1 MTSTH
6 SASNSVYRRLYRY
19 SLKYWSGF
27 AIGFGAMIFTAATE
41 TAFPALM
48 KPLLDDGFSQS
59 EAFPIW
65 WPPAIII
72 LIFVIRGLSTFVSAY
87 SLHWVS
93 NHVLRDIRSEVFEK
107 ILSFP
112 SSRFDQ
118 TSSGELISKI
128 INETQV
134 MLYAATNIVSTLVRD
149 SLILMG
155 LLLWMLWLNWQLT
168 LVILTLAPLLT
179 LLSVKFSKR
188 LRAISFRHLQRIGA
202 LTRLVEESI
211 SCQRIIKLFSGKSLA
226 MSRFSEES
234 ARFRGEAMRLA
245 VAASLQS
252 PVSQFIA
259 ALGVAAVVTL
269 ALMQSRLGLAS
280 AGEFVSFITAM
291 LMMFGPL
298 KHLAGINAQLQ
309 QGLAAAQGV
318 FALLD
323 LESEKD
329 SGTRIL
335 RVHEG
340 NIAFHNVSLKYET
353 RTTPALH
360 DISFVVPA
368 RSTLAIVGP
377 SGGGK
382 SSLAH
387 LLPRLYEPSSGS
399 ISIDGKSITDFTLHS
414 LRSQISLVSQ
424 DVVLLNDSIGNNIRY
439 GKPDASNEDVQR
451 SVREASLIR
460 FVDSLPDGLSTE
472 VGQDGVQ
479 LSGGQR
485 QRISIARAFLRQ
497 SPIIVLDEVT
507 SSLDAE
513 SEYEVQ
519 QAIERLRRGRTTII
533 IAHRFKSVE
542 TADFILVLEG
552 GRVVQRGT
560 HLELIE
566 QSGLYRE
573 LHERAHR
580 KGIEAHD

>member
-1 MTSTH
+1 MTSRQST
-6 SASNSVYRRLYRY
+6 SSFVYRRLYRY
-19 SLKYWSGF
+19 SIKYWSGF
-27 AIGFGAMIFTAATE
+27 AVGFIAMIFTAATE

-65 WPPAIII
+65 WAPAIII
-72 LIFVIRGLSTFVSAY
+72 LIFIVRGLSTFVSAY

-107 ILSFP
+107 ILTFSC
-112 SSRFDQ
+112 SRFDQ
-118 TSSGELISKI
+118 TSSGELISKVV
-128 INETQV
+128 NETQV
-134 MLYAATNIVSTLVRD
+134 MLYAATNVVSTLVRD
-149 SLILMG
+149 SLILLG

-168 LVILTLAPLLT
+168 LVIFTLAPLLT
-179 LLSVKFSKR
+179 FLSVKFSKR
-188 LRAISFRHLQRIGA
+188 LRAISFRHLHRVGA

-211 SCQRIIKLFSGKSLA
+211 SGQRVIKLFAGRFLA
-226 MSRFSEES
+226 MSRFAEES
-234 ARFRGEAMRLA
+234 ARFRREAMRLA

-259 ALGVAAVVTL
+259 ALGVAAVVTM

-298 KHLAGINAQLQ
+298 KHLAGINSQLQ
-309 QGLAAAQGV
+309 QGVAAAQGV

-329 SGTRIL
+329 SGTRVL

-360 DISFVVPA
+360 DISFTVPA

-387 LLPRLYEPSSGS
+387 LLPRLYEPDSGS
-399 ISIDGKSITDFTLHS
+399 ISIDGHSITDVTLHS

-439 GKPDASNEDVQR
+439 GQPDASDEDVQR
-451 SVREASLIR
+451 AVRQAALMQ

-497 SPIIVLDEVT
+497 SPIIILDEIT

-533 IAHRFKSVE
+533 IAHRFKLVE
-542 TADFILVLEG
+542 SADLIFVLEEG
-552 GRVVQRGT
+552 CIVQRGN
-560 HLELIE
+560 HHELIG
-566 QSGLYRE
+566 QPGLYRD
-573 LHERAHR
+573 LHGRAHSI
-580 KGIEAHD
+580 KAESDD